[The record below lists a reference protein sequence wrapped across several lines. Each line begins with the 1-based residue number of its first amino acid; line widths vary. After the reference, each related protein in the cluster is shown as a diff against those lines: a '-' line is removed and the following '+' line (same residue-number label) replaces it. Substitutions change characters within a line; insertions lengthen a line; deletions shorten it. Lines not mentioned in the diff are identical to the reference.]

1 MKTLI
6 IDSNNL
12 CYRSLISRGAREIAG
27 QGVTGR
33 QKEITLCV
41 IQGFLIQLR
50 KLSFR
55 YGTNRFIFA
64 WDTKPYH
71 RSKLFPNYKSDR
83 ATEGRAKHERRAASK
98 WGPPPQLKEPIFDLL
113 QKQVLPKIGFKNV
126 FSKEG
131 YEADDIIAS
140 IVQTYSKHVP
150 YGSLVVVSSDKD
162 LYQLLDHCMI
172 YRFKGGELTKDI
184 FATMHPF
191 PPKVWPFFRAL
202 TGDTSDAI
210 PGVKSVGPDRA
221 THFLTKSIE
230 KSGKVYQRIVSP
242 EGKQLV
248 RRNLKLMTLPWGGVG
263 TFPLKKDKLS
273 LPALLDL
280 ANRLQFDHLL
290 TPDKVR
296 RWHDFFK
303 GS

>member
-12 CYRSLISRGAREIAG
+12 CYRALISRGAREIAG
-27 QGVTGR
+27 QGVVGR
-33 QKEITLCV
+33 QKEITLSV

-50 KLSFR
+50 KLSHI

-71 RSKLFPNYKSDR
+71 RSKLFPEYKSNR
-83 ATEGRAKHERRAASK
+83 ASEGRAKHERRITK
-98 WGPPPQLKEPIFDLL
+98 WGPPPKLKKPIFDLL
-113 QKQVLPKIGFKNV
+113 QNKVLPKIGFKNI
-126 FSKEG
+126 FSKAG

-140 IVQTYSKHVP
+140 IVKTYSKHTP
-150 YGSLVVVSSDKD
+150 YGSLVVVSTDKD
-162 LYQLLDHCMI
+162 LYQLLDYCII
-172 YRFKGGELTKDI
+172 YGFKKGEINKEV
-184 FATMHPF
+184 FAKTYPF
-191 PPKVWPFFRAL
+191 PPKVWPYFRAL
-202 TGDTSDAI
+202 TGDPSDAI
-210 PGVKSVGPDRA
+210 PGVHAVGPDRA
-221 THFLTKSIE
+221 SHFLTRSMKPT
-230 KSGKVYQRIVSP
+230 GKVYERIASA

-248 RRNLKLMTLPWGGVG
+248 RRNLKLMALPWGGVG

-290 TPDKVR
+290 TPDKIR
-296 RWHDFFK
+296 LWHDFF
-303 GS
+303 GDR

>member
-1 MKTLI
+1 MKTLV

-12 CYRSLISRGAREIAG
+12 CYRALISRGAREAAG
-27 QGVTGR
+27 QGVAER
-33 QKEITLCV
+33 QKEIILSV

-50 KLSFR
+50 KLSHR

-71 RSKLFPNYKSDR
+71 RTKLFPEYKSKR
-83 ATEGRAKHERRAASK
+83 ASEGRAKHERRISP
-98 WGPPPQLKEPIFDLL
+98 WGPPPQLKKPVFDLL
-113 QKQVLPKIGFKNV
+113 QKKILPKIGFKNI

-150 YGSLVVVSSDKD
+150 YGSLVVISSDKD
-162 LYQLLDHCMI
+162 LYQLLDYCII
-172 YRFKGGELTKDI
+172 YCFKKDEMTKDI
-184 FATMHPF
+184 FAKEYPF
-191 PPKVWPFFRAL
+191 PPKVWPYFRAL
-202 TGDTSDAI
+202 TGDPSDSI
-210 PGVKSVGPDRA
+210 PGVSAVGPDRA
-221 THFLTKSIE
+221 CHFLTKSME
-230 KSGKVYQRIVSP
+230 KSGKVYNRIVSP
-242 EGKQLV
+242 KGKEIV

-273 LPALLDL
+273 LSALLDL
-280 ANRLQFDHLL
+280 ANRMHFDHML

-296 RWHDFFK
+296 RWHDFFN
-303 GS
+303 GG

>member
-12 CYRSLISRGAREIAG
+12 CYRALISRGAREVAG
-27 QGVTGR
+27 QSVAER
-33 QKEITLCV
+33 QKEIVLSV

-50 KLSFR
+50 KLSYK

-71 RSKLFPNYKSDR
+71 RTELFPNYKSSR
-83 ATEGRAKHERRAASK
+83 ASEGRAKHERRVSK
-98 WGPPPQLKEPIFDLL
+98 WGPPPKLKGPIFDLI
-113 QKQVLPKIGFKNV
+113 QKKVLPKIGFKNI
-126 FSKEG
+126 FSKAG

-140 IVQTYSKHVP
+140 IVKTYSKHAP

-162 LYQLLDHCMI
+162 LYQLLDYCVL
-172 YRFKGGELTKDI
+172 YRFKSGELTKKI
-184 FATMHPF
+184 FAETYPF
-191 PPKVWPFFRAL
+191 PPKVWPYFRAL
-202 TGDTSDAI
+202 TGDPSDSI
-210 PGVKSVGPDRA
+210 PGISSVGPDRA
-221 THFLTKSIE
+221 THFLTRSMG
-230 KSGKVYQRIVSP
+230 KSGKVYERITSP
-242 EGKQLV
+242 EGKRTV
-248 RRNLKLMTLPWGGVG
+248 RRNLRLMVLPWGGVG

-296 RWHDFFK
+296 RWHDFFS